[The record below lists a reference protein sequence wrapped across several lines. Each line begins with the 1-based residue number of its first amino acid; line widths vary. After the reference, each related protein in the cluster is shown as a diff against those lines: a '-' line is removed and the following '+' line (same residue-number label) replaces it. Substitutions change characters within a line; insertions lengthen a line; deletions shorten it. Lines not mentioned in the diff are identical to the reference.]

1 MELKMS
7 KLYIYIANR
16 NKDGIKILTTLTCSQ
31 KFNYTKINDVS
42 KIGLESELE
51 NSIINYYDKYKMH
64 WDLMIESA
72 DSFKSLKDSLKNR
85 GFYNLPLFSSS
96 LFQEKF
102 EPVVK
107 TKQKTNIVIKSND
120 IKSKTMLR
128 KA

>member
-7 KLYIYIANR
+7 KLYIYAANR
-16 NKDGIKILTTLTCSQ
+16 NKDGIKILTTLTCPQ
-31 KFNYTKINDVS
+31 YFNPTKIIDIY
-42 KIGLESELE
+42 KIGLEPELE
-51 NSIINYYDKYKMH
+51 NSISNYYDKYKMH

-107 TKQKTNIVIKSND
+107 TKQKTNIVIKSNE
-120 IKSKTMLR
+120 IKTKTMLR
-128 KA
+128 RS